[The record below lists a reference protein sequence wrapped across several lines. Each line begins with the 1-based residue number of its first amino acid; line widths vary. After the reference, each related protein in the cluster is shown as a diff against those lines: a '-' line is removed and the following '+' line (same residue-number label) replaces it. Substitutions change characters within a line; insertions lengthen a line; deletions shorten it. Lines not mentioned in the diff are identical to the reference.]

1 MFYKVRGRTFDEFM
15 IGEEI
20 VSGARTVTEADVVNF
35 ACLSGDF
42 HPEHMNLEYAKKGP
56 LGERIAHGLLIM
68 SIATGLLNQTG
79 VFEGTTIAVLEMRA
93 RFVKAVKFGDT
104 IRAIQKIVGKK
115 ETSKSDRGILTSQ
128 VAVLNQDDQ
137 TVLEADLV
145 ALLYRQGFTPI
156 AI

>member
-1 MFYKVRGRTFDEFM
+1 MLYKVRGRTFDEFE

-20 VSGARTVTEADVVNF
+20 ISDARTVTEADVVNF

-42 HPEHMNLEYAKKGP
+42 HPEHTDEEYAKKGP

-79 VFEGTTIAVLEMRA
+79 AFEGTTIAVLEMKV
-93 RFVKAVKFGDT
+93 RFIRAVKFGDT
-104 IRAIQKIVGKK
+104 IRAIQKIVAKK
-115 ETSKSDRGILTSQ
+115 ETSKTDRGVLTSY
-128 VAVLNQDDQ
+128 VIVLNQDDQ

-145 ALLYRQGFTPI
+145 ALLYRRGFTVV
-156 AI
+156 AG

>member
-1 MFYKVRGRTFDEFM
+1 MPYKVRGRTFDEFE

-20 VSGARTVTEADVVNF
+20 VSDARTVTEADVVNF

-42 HPEHMNLEYAKKGP
+42 HPEHTDDEYAKKGP

-79 VFEGTTIAVLEMRA
+79 AFEGTTIAVLEMRV
-93 RFVKAVKFGDT
+93 RFIRAVKFGDT
-104 IRAIQKIVGKK
+104 IKANQRIVGKK
-115 ETSKSDRGILTSQ
+115 ETSKVDRGVLTSQ
-128 VAVLNQDDQ
+128 IIVRNQENK

-145 ALLYRQGFTPI
+145 ALLYRQGFAPI
-156 AI
+156 ND

>member
-1 MFYKVRGRTFDEFM
+1 MLYKVRGRTFDEFE

-20 VSGARTVTEADVVNF
+20 ISDARTVTEADVVNF

-42 HPEHMNLEYAKKGP
+42 HPEHTDEEYAKKGP

-79 VFEGTTIAVLEMRA
+79 AFEGTTIAVLEMKV
-93 RFVKAVKFGDT
+93 RFIRAVKFGDT
-104 IRAIQKIVGKK
+104 IRAIQKIVAKK
-115 ETSKSDRGILTSQ
+115 ETSKTDRGVLTSY
-128 VAVLNQDDQ
+128 VIVLNQDDQ

-145 ALLYRQGFTPI
+145 ALLYRRGFT
-156 AI
+156 AVAG